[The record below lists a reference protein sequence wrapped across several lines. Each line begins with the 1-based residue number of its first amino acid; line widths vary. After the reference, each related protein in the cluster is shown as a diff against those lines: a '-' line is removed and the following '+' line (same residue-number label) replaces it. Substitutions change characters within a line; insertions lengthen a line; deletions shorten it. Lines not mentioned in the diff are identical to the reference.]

1 MSRAG
6 PLDGIRV
13 IEFGNLVAAPYA
25 GMLLADLGAEVVK
38 VEPPAGDLA
47 RAIGPFI
54 HGESAF
60 FMSINRGKASLAAD
74 AKNSEV
80 AVALRRLV
88 LNADVL
94 LHNLRP
100 GAMERM
106 GLGHLDLTTA
116 APRLVYA
123 AISAFGSTGPWSQR
137 AGIDLVFQG
146 ESGMMSISG
155 TEGEAPHKTATTIA
169 DFVAGTNAATAIC
182 AALVARSGS
191 GEGGLVEVSL
201 RDGLM
206 AVQAGWNA
214 QFFATGEQP
223 RRTGTASP
231 VTAPNQT
238 LRTGDGH
245 INLAVV
251 SDRHFGIL
259 CRLLG
264 LDGLIDDAR
273 YSDNRARVEN
283 REPLADVLEAVLGRN
298 TTEHWMEVLSGAGLP
313 TGRLLDLPSVFDD
326 PQVIHNQML
335 VEMSHQVAG
344 TIRVTGSP
352 VRLDGQ
358 PARATVPPPVLGQ
371 DSRRV
376 LLEAGISESQVDR
389 LVVEGSV
396 IMGGRQ

>member
-1 MSRAG
+1 MSRPG
-6 PLDGIRV
+6 PLDGVRV
-13 IEFGNLVAAPYA
+13 VEFGNLVAAPYA

-88 LNADVL
+88 LSADVL

-106 GLGHLDLTTA
+106 GLGQLDLMTA

-123 AISAFGSTGPWSQR
+123 VISAFGTTGPWSQR

-155 TEGEAPHKTATTIA
+155 SEGEAPHKTATTIA

-182 AALVARSGS
+182 AALVARSAS
-191 GEGGLVEVSL
+191 GEGRLVEVSL

-231 VTAPNQT
+231 VMAPNQT

-245 INLAVV
+245 VNLAVV
-251 SDRHFGIL
+251 SNRHFGIL
-259 CRLLG
+259 CSLLG
-264 LDGLIDDAR
+264 LEDLIDDVR
-273 YSDNRARVEN
+273 YADNRARLEN
-283 REPLADVLEAVLGRN
+283 REPLADVLEAALGQD

-313 TGRLLDLPSVFDD
+313 VGRLLDLPSVFAD

-335 VEMSHQVAG
+335 VEMSHETAG

-352 VRLDGQ
+352 MRLDGE
-358 PARATVPPPVLGQ
+358 PARAIVPPPVLGQ
-371 DSRRV
+371 DSARV
-376 LLEAGISESQVDR
+376 LLEAGLGQSQVDR

-396 IMGGRQ
+396 IVAGPP

>member
-1 MSRAG
+1 MSRSG

-38 VEPPAGDLA
+38 VEPLGGDLA

-60 FMSINRGKASLAAD
+60 FIAINRGKASLAAD
-74 AKNSEV
+74 AKSPRV
-80 AVALRRLV
+80 ADALRRLV
-88 LNADVL
+88 LDADVL
-94 LHNLRP
+94 IHNLRP
-100 GAMERM
+100 GAIERM
-106 GLGHLDLTTA
+106 GLGHQDLMTA

-123 AISAFGSTGPWSQR
+123 IISAFGTTGPWSQR

-146 ESGMMSISG
+146 ESGMMAISG
-155 TEGEAPHKTATTIA
+155 AEGEPPHKTATTIA
-169 DFVAGTNAATAIC
+169 DFVAGTNAAAAIC
-182 AALVARSGS
+182 AALVARSAT
-191 GEGGLVEVSL
+191 GEGRLVEVSL

-238 LRTGDGH
+238 LLTGDGH

-259 CRLLG
+259 ARLLG
-264 LDGLIDDAR
+264 LDDLIDDPR
-273 YSDNRARVEN
+273 YVDNGARVEN
-283 REPLADVLEAVLGRN
+283 RDPLAIALEAVLTKN
-298 TTEHWMEVLSGAGLP
+298 TTEHWMEVLGNAGLAV
-313 TGRLLDLPSVFDD
+313 GRLLDLPSVFED
-326 PQVIHNQML
+326 PQVIHNQMV
-335 VEMSHQVAG
+335 VEMSHQAAG

-352 VRLDGQ
+352 VRVDGE
-358 PARATVPPPVLGQ
+358 PARAVGAPPALGQ
-371 DSRRV
+371 DSRRI
-376 LLEAGISESQVDR
+376 LLDTGLSDSQIDR
-389 LVVEGSV
+389 LVIEGAV
-396 IMGGRQ
+396 VDGGPE